1 MIASKYGEHAFDQ
14 WSVDEV
20 LSLAKDAASASTP
33 APPAPEA
40 SVEPQ
45 QTPAQPQ
52 S

>member
-20 LSLAKDAASASTP
+20 LSLAKDAGSTSSAAP
-33 APPAPEA
+33 AAPEA
-40 SVEPQ
+40 PVEPQ